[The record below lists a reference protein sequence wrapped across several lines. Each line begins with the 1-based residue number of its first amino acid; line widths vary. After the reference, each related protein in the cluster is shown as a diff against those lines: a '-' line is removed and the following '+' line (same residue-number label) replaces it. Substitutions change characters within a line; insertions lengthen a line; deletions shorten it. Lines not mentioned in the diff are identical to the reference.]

1 VQQSA
6 PGTPVRTERRHP
18 QQHQQ
23 QHQQQHLQQSRSLSV
38 PPPEHRFLPNALA
51 PPLTPS
57 RSLDLDLAGLSGG
70 NGSSGAEHALML
82 PHGLGDATDA
92 FTLPFLDLHYF
103 QNHSGGGGG
112 GVHGGGVASLAGSTG
127 TAVHT
132 EARQGLALDLACVSS
147 AVQTKVVGG
156 SGDGGAPM
164 PRERMHHRGMS
175 AVSPQDLVLN
185 KGGCGDNKRKRAS
198 WDGGS
203 R

>member
-1 VQQSA
+1 
-6 PGTPVRTERRHP
+6 
-18 QQHQQ
+18 
-23 QHQQQHLQQSRSLSV
+23 
-38 PPPEHRFLPNALA
+38 
-51 PPLTPS
+51 
-57 RSLDLDLAGLSGG
+57 
-70 NGSSGAEHALML
+70 MM
-82 PHGLGDATDA
+82 PHGLGDAGDA
-92 FTLPFLDLHYF
+92 FALPFLDLHYF
-103 QNHSGGGGG
+103 QNNSGGG
-112 GVHGGGVASLAGSTG
+112 VSSLATA

-132 EARQGLALDLACVSS
+132 EVRQGLALDLACVNS

-156 SGDGGAPM
+156 AGDGSAPM